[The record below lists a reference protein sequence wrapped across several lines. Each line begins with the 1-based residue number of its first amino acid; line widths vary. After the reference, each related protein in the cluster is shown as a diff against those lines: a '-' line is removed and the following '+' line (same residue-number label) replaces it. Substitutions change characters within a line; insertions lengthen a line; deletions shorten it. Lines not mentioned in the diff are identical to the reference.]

1 MIKLITTTA
10 AIIAVSIPNNAIAA
24 PNQPVRSI
32 QQNDK
37 ATMANLDQAVDQ
49 WIADIRLALA
59 AFRNVNKDDQERALA
74 LDNLIAKLKS
84 AAYKCRKGG
93 KLDDEVVQAISL
105 CLKRAEFASQ
115 YAQKSGLSQDR
126 VDRYL
131 ALANIFK
138 GQAGQIDEIRN
149 EIISM
154 QTAFGD
160 YQVDLTEDRQLFIVE
175 IAANETKEAQA
186 RLDRVAGDMKKVMGM
201 LGDLKAKPAEIVA
214 IRYGNKVAVN
224 TK

>member
-1 MIKLITTTA
+1 M
-10 AIIAVSIPNNAIAA
+10 
-24 PNQPVRSI
+24 
-32 QQNDK
+32 QNDM
-37 ATMANLDQAVDQ
+37 ATMDNLDQAVDQ

-59 AFRNVNKDDQERALA
+59 AFRNVDKGDQERVLA
-74 LDNLIAKLKS
+74 LDSLKKRLGL

-93 KLDDEVVQAISL
+93 ELDVEVVETMSL

-115 YAQKSGLSQDR
+115 YSQKSGLSQDR

-149 EIISM
+149 EILSM
-154 QTAFGD
+154 QTAFVD
-160 YQVDLTEDRQLFIVE
+160 YQVDLTEERQLFILE

-214 IRYGNKVAVN
+214 IRDGNKVTDN